1 MISYLYLPILTF
13 CTFVLISIR
22 RYWVCVD
29 RLGYMKEVSKRAPTL
44 LHRDLIAAVLAMV
57 PFAMAAIDWFGITLP
72 RQSAPI
78 PSGFAALLSVCC
90 VCACIGTL
98 NNTLERLAGSWAGT
112 RESALR
118 TVAALRIIDQAELAA
133 AMNISSN
140 RNTKATNAQPIRSIG
155 DEVKK

>member
-29 RLGYMKEVSKRAPTL
+29 HLGYMKEVSTRAPSL

-57 PFAMAAIDWFGITLP
+57 PFVMAAIDWFEITLP
-72 RQSAPI
+72 QQSAPI

-90 VCACIGTL
+90 VCACIGVL

-118 TVAALRIIDQAELAA
+118 TVVALRIIDQAEL
-133 AMNISSN
+133 NVLSN
-140 RNTKATNAQPIRSIG
+140 RSPKAVSAEPSSIG
-155 DEVKK
+155 QEVKK